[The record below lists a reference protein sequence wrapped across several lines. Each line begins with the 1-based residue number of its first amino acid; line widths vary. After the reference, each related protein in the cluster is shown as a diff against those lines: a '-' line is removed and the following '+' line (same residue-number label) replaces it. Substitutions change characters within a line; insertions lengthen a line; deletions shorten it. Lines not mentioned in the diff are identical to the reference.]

1 MTVDEMIECLQELS
15 NEGYGNTNVEMTIVD
30 SNGEQFNV
38 SELSFCV
45 YDQKNLTLDLRN
57 WNEYDTTVHFAL

>member
-1 MTVDEMIECLQELS
+1 MTVDEMIESLQLLS
-15 NEGYGNTNVEMTIVD
+15 DEGYGNTNVEMTIVD

-45 YDQKNLTLDLRN
+45 YDQKNLIVIEEKEPRLIDVTYED
-57 WNEYDTTVHFAL
+57 